1 VTSSDSERLGFV
13 ESGSGS
19 ADEVVVR
26 LLSMMSFPGVE
37 EATERANVNKRTVTV
52 TVTVTVAVGEAIVL
66 GRRKSELSKVSR
78 WLHGGK
84 EER

>member
-1 VTSSDSERLGFV
+1 
-13 ESGSGS
+13 
-19 ADEVVVR
+19 
-26 LLSMMSFPGVE
+26 
-37 EATERANVNKRTVTV
+37 VNKRTVTV